1 MSLII
6 SARSSEKNPTKP
18 PAALANS
25 NETNNTQHAPPLAT
39 CQPQPVPRS
48 NETIATNAS
57 APAATH
63 QPSGHQTLTQRTTA
77 VRVPLPSAEKAAL
90 LELSVKEL
98 RGRAQA
104 AGVSED
110 ALVAAWDGED
120 PVFDLIKLILQQEVE
135 EEVGNWISAAAGQ
148 TDP

>member
-6 SARSSEKNPTKP
+6 SARSSEMTATKQ

-25 NETNNTQHAPPLAT
+25 SETNSTQHAPPLAT
-39 CQPQPVPRS
+39 CRQQPVSRS
-48 NETIATNAS
+48 DETIASNAS
-57 APAATH
+57 APVGTQ
-63 QPSGHQTLTQRTTA
+63 QPSGQQALTQRTAT
-77 VRVPLPSAEKAAL
+77 VRVPLPSAETATL

-104 AGVSED
+104 AGISED

-120 PVFDLIKLILQQEVE
+120 PVLDLIKLILQQQVE
-135 EEVGNWISAAAGQ
+135 EEVANWIHPAGQ
-148 TDP
+148 TEP